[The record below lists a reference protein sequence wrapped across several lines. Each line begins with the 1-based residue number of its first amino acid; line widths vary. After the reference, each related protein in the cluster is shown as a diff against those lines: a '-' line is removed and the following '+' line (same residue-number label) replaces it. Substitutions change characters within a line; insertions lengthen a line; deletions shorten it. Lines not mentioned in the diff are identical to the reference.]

1 MHITADTWQSPE
13 AAIVQLFEEVKRHK
27 PSVIYIPDVETWYST
42 LSDSAIKTFTGILKS
57 LPPTDPVLLLGV
69 LEQASEDEK
78 PDSNMMRDLFGYS
91 SKNSFRLERPNEV
104 SPMLS

>member
-1 MHITADTWQSPE
+1 M
-13 AAIVQLFEEVKRHK
+13 QLFEEVKRHK

-42 LSDSAIKTFTGILKS
+42 LSESTIRTFTGLLRS

-78 PDSNMMRDLFGYS
+78 PNPNMMKDLFGYS
-91 SKNSFRLERPNEV
+91 SKNSFKLDRPNEV
-104 SPMLS
+104 SL